1 MGVSENELSHHFQL
15 KSISWRFPKS
25 WGYPLNHPCYVQ
37 IFHYK
42 PTILIIYGPP
52 HLQRCPGTNC
62 GKSSSNPLSNC
73 CTSGRRAINP
83 CRWCVFSARHREE
96 LRPQGRLLLS
106 SDMQMDAIPC
116 RIHDHHGHHG
126 YVKDCTYM
134 DTWPSPNEMNLKWN
148 ADWKT
153 LRDHWRPEAFRA
165 TKR

>member
-42 PTILIIYGPP
+42 PTILSSMDPP

-83 CRWCVFSARHREE
+83 CRWCVFSRDTGKNCVHRADFSCRVTCKWMPSHAE
-96 LRPQGRLLLS
+96 S
-106 SDMQMDAIPC
+106 MTIMAIMAMW
-116 RIHDHHGHHG
+116 RTAHIWIHDHPR
-126 YVKDCTYM
+126 M
-134 DTWPSPNEMNLKWN
+134 KWIWN
-148 ADWKT
+148 GMQIEK
-153 LRDHWRPEAFRA
+153 H
-165 TKR
+165 